1 MGSLLAQRGQ
11 RILGKISRD
20 WFGAKVI
27 PSVSGHSRAMAS
39 RVIPPASGHLV
50 RFIEDHD
57 GVDQKIVFG
66 LVPSSYQADKDELV
80 GQVVPVVEVE
90 LENLHNHAIDWWN
103 KEEGC
108 GSQTTGHV
116 SPVERVVIQPTSH
129 TAKIGALLAPLPVP
143 SPPSIW
149 CIGLNYMKHWEEGAA
164 KRGEPLPSLPAV
176 FMKPPSS
183 VAHPAQ
189 PVWIPDPGS
198 IEDPFSLG
206 GQGGKEHLKVDY
218 EGELAV
224 VIGKACRNVAP
235 DQVYSG
241 GYVLGWSAANDI
253 SQRHWQRHSGGGQW
267 IRGKAFDTFCPIGP
281 VLTLATDGKDP
292 DLAITTTVNGDIR
305 QSSRTGDMI
314 FPVSSLVSFLS
325 RSTTLLPGTVI
336 LTGTPQGVGY
346 ARQDGPIY
354 LNNGDNV
361 QVFIQGIGRLT
372 NIIQNEPTSK
382 E

>member
-1 MGSLLAQRGQ
+1 MVSILAGRGQ

-20 WFGAKVI
+20 WFGLSQRKQA
-27 PSVSGHSRAMAS
+27 AMAS
-39 RVIPPASGHLV
+39 KATPPAPGSSGHLV
-50 RFIEDHD
+50 RFVED
-57 GVDQKIVFG
+57 GVDGKVVFG
-66 LVPSSYQADKDELV
+66 LAPASYRPDQDQLV
-80 GQVVPVVEVE
+80 GQVVQVVEVG
-90 LENLHNHAIDWWN
+90 LDSLKNHKVDWWN
-103 KEEGC
+103 REQRF

-116 SPVERVVIQPTSH
+116 SPVERLIIQPTSH

-149 CIGLNYMKHWEEGAA
+149 CIGLNYMKHYEEGAA
-164 KRGEPLPSLPAV
+164 KRGEPLPSLPSV

-189 PVWIPDPGS
+189 PVWIPDPGATN
-198 IEDPFSLG
+198 DPFSLG
-206 GQGGKEHLKVDY
+206 GQGGKDHLKVDY

-224 VIGKACRNVAP
+224 VIGRACRNVAP

-253 SQRHWQRHSGGGQW
+253 SQRHWQRNAGGGQW
-267 IRGKAFDTFCPIGP
+267 IRGKSFDTFCPIGP
-281 VLTLATDGKDP
+281 VLTLATDGRDP
-292 DLAITTTVNGDIR
+292 DLAITTTVNGEIR

-314 FPVSSLVSFLS
+314 FPVSELVSYLS

-346 ARQDGPIY
+346 ARKEGPLY
-354 LNNGDNV
+354 LTTGDNV
-361 QVFIQGIGRLT
+361 VVQIQGIGKLT
-372 NIIQNEPTSK
+372 NIIQNEPTSR